1 MAFSFSGYEILLAND
16 EVILGVTAAAV
27 RAAATVGAAASAVL
41 FVKDWRLLVGVVSAA
56 GVSAAGVVAFGG
68 VGGFIHHGAAVLN
81 EFDVLRDEVVDALAV
96 DNLERW
102 HEVGHHSLD
111 ESRRGLLLVGSG
123 SLDELDVELA
133 ESEQFDGIALLQV
146 LLDVV
151 RIAVEHVEHVS
162 RGERRLVGNLVGS
175 LRGGERAVVHWFH
188 TEDVVN
194 VVLVELNLVTGHFVC
209 FGHDS

>member
-41 FVKDWRLLVGVVSAA
+41 FVKDWRLLVGVVR
-56 GVSAAGVVAFGG
+56 AAGVVAFGG
-68 VGGFIHHGAAVLN
+68 VGGFIHHGAAVLD
-81 EFDVLRDEVVDALAV
+81 ELDVLRDEVVDALAV

-175 LRGGERAVVHWFH
+175 L
-188 TEDVVN
+188 
-194 VVLVELNLVTGHFVC
+194 
-209 FGHDS
+209 

>member
-1 MAFSFSGYEILLAND
+1 MCI
-16 EVILGVTAAAV
+16 
-27 RAAATVGAAASAVL
+27 
-41 FVKDWRLLVGVVSAA
+41 
-56 GVSAAGVVAFGG
+56 
-68 VGGFIHHGAAVLN
+68 
-81 EFDVLRDEVVDALAV
+81 RD
-96 DNLERW
+96 R
-102 HEVGHHSLD
+102 S
-111 ESRRGLLLVGSG
+111 S

-151 RIAVEHVEHVS
+151 RIAVEQV
-162 RGERRLVGNLVGS
+162 
-175 LRGGERAVVHWFH
+175 FH